1 MLQSSQDQVNLLN
14 SLNFYRPVQLPSTHI
29 LCALV
34 LILATTVLQG
44 ADSLRI
50 TPLVRNDRILVSFQ
64 LENNTAEN
72 LQKAIKSGLRTTITY
87 TVDLRLEVPAW
98 IDRTIATTI
107 VSHSVQYDNLTRQ
120 HDITQTIDGRLEQAE
135 VTQDDVVA
143 RRWLT
148 SFQRVPLFDTNN
160 LEPNREY
167 YVRVNVKAEPGNSSM
182 WPWAGGLS
190 GQAKFTFIR

>member
-1 MLQSSQDQVNLLN
+1 MHDQVNLLN
-14 SLNFYRPVQLPSTHI
+14 SLNVDRPVQRPSKYL
-29 LCALV
+29 LCTLGLV
-34 LILATTVLQG
+34 LATTILQG
-44 ADSLRI
+44 ADDDSLRI
-50 TPLVRNDRILVSFQ
+50 TPLVRNGQILVSFQ
-64 LENNTAEN
+64 FENNTAED
-72 LQKAIKSGLRTTITY
+72 LQKVIKSGLRTTITY

-98 IDRTIATTI
+98 VDRTIATTV

-120 HDITQTIDGRLEQAE
+120 HAITRTIDGRLEQTE
-135 VTQDDVVA
+135 VTKDDLFA

-148 SFQRVPLFDTNN
+148 SFQRVPLFGTNN

-167 YVRVNVKAEPGNSSM
+167 YIRVHVKAEPGNSSM

>member
-1 MLQSSQDQVNLLN
+1 MQDQVNLLN
-14 SLNFYRPVQLPSTHI
+14 FLNSDRPVQRPSKHF

-34 LILATTVLQG
+34 LVLATTILQG
-44 ADSLRI
+44 AENLRI
-50 TPLVRNDRILVSFQ
+50 TPLVRNGQILVSFQ

-120 HDITQTIDGRLEQAE
+120 HDITRTIDGRLEQTE
-135 VTQDDVVA
+135 VTKDDLFA
-143 RRWLT
+143 RQWLT
-148 SFQRVPLFDTNN
+148 SFQRVPLFGTNN

-167 YVRVNVKAEPGNSSM
+167 YVRVHVKAEPGNSSM